1 MNMRESFEKEY
12 PVPDYIGWNSL
23 EHGYDFKGADHMSR
37 CEKLLTG
44 LMDDLEDYK
53 TKWGCWQ
60 KSRAAIVLPEST
72 GGYIAGEYGNGY
84 ADALHEVKQAI
95 GVDVP

>member
-1 MNMRESFEKEY
+1 MKMRESFEAWAKQQGRSVGTINGITY
-12 PVPDYIGWNSL
+12 FDPFVSGLWQGWQ
-23 EHGYDFKGADHMSR
+23 A
-37 CEKLLTG
+37 
-44 LMDDLEDYK
+44 
-53 TKWGCWQ
+53 
-60 KSRAAIVLPEST
+60 SRAAIVLREST

>member
-1 MNMRESFEKEY
+1 MNMRESFEAWEDNAGNATPNIRCKLKGFEHEY
-12 PVPDYIGWNSL
+12 
-23 EHGYDFKGADHMSR
+23 ADTAKQDR
-37 CEKLLTG
+37 
-44 LMDDLEDYK
+44 
-53 TKWGCWQ
+53 WQ
-60 KSRAAIVLPEST
+60 AWKASRAAIVLPEST

>member
-1 MNMRESFEKEY
+1 MNVRESFENDY
-12 PVPDYIGWNSL
+12 PLHPSTMFNGLAYIVDLPFILDANFPP
-23 EHGYDFKGADHMSR
+23 ETGAMIAIIQQAR
-37 CEKLLTG
+37 WEA
-44 LMDDLEDYK
+44 
-53 TKWGCWQ
+53 WQ
-60 KSRAAIVLPEST
+60 ASRAAIVLPEST

>member
-1 MNMRESFEKEY
+1 MNMRESFEKRY
-12 PVPDYIGWNSL
+12 PVPDWVQFDIDTGAYYATPDFIKDSIYFRIYCERWNGYKQGWI
-23 EHGYDFKGADHMSR
+23 A
-37 CEKLLTG
+37 
-44 LMDDLEDYK
+44 
-53 TKWGCWQ
+53 
-60 KSRAAIVLPEST
+60 SRAAIVLPEST